1 MRRVHLVSLL
11 ILLTCLSGCVSKEV
25 VEQNPEN
32 RQYSFTATTL
42 DSNASVEAEF
52 NLRERV
58 QLNPMILFWV
68 STGCHGCHDWTDE
81 FRSTIENESL
91 NISSIVSIHRY
102 ADFESEQKLHDVYG
116 THNNSSH
123 PSPWTVAIPTQNT
136 PVSDFNTGMIVD
148 DSSIYEAF
156 NDPVTPTIQVVNRN
170 GEIVWTSKEYWPS
183 DDAMDEVLQALADAS

>member
-11 ILLTCLSGCVSKEV
+11 ILLTCLSGCVSEEV
-25 VEQNPEN
+25 VEQNLEN

-42 DSNASVEAEF
+42 DSNTSVEAEF

-102 ADFESEQKLHDVYG
+102 ADFESEQKLDDVYG
-116 THNNSSH
+116 THHNSSH

>member
-81 FRSTIENESL
+81 FSSTIENESL

-102 ADFESEQKLHDVYG
+102 ADFESEQKLDDVYG
-116 THNNSSH
+116 THNN
-123 PSPWTVAIPTQNT
+123 
-136 PVSDFNTGMIVD
+136 
-148 DSSIYEAF
+148 
-156 NDPVTPTIQVVNRN
+156 
-170 GEIVWTSKEYWPS
+170 
-183 DDAMDEVLQALADAS
+183 

>member
-102 ADFESEQKLHDVYG
+102 ADFESEQKLDDVYG

-148 DSSIYEAF
+148 GSSIYEAF

-170 GEIVWTSKEYWPS
+170 GEIVWTS
-183 DDAMDEVLQALADAS
+183 